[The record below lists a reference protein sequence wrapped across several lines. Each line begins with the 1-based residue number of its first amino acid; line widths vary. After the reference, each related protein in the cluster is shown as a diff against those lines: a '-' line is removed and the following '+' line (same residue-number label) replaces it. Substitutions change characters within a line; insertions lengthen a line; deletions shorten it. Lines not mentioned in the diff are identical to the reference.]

1 MFTRRNVCTTIFAVF
16 HANITRLEGGEIKKH
31 INELIISESF
41 QKALQTRNIFFLCDN
56 YEKKLRKKNWLIIET
71 VHTYKRLFF
80 VVKKLQCTMNNEWKF
95 VPYLHFLKYIK
106 NAKFKLSWLF
116 FKENIDLHAYTNTH
130 NKCVHVDFTH
140 ALPTH
145 YIK

>member
-1 MFTRRNVCTTIFAVF
+1 MRKNQ
-16 HANITRLEGGEIKKH
+16 E
-31 INELIISESF
+31 
-41 QKALQTRNIFFLCDN
+41 
-56 YEKKLRKKNWLIIET
+56 KKNWLIIET
-71 VHTYKRLFF
+71 VHIYKRLFF
-80 VVKKLQCTMNNEWKF
+80 VVKRLQCTMNNEWKF
-95 VPYLHFLKYIK
+95 VSYLHFLKYIK

-116 FKENIDLHAYTNTH
+116 FKGNNDLHAYTNTH